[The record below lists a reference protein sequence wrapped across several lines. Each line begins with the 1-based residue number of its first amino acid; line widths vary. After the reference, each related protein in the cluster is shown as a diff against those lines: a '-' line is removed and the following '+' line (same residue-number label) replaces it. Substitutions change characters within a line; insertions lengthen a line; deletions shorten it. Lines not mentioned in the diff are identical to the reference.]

1 MSLLEQYEKQYS
13 ILIAEITSQIG
24 RLSLTNERKELC
36 SKIDSSLTEAQ
47 ELLEQIQLEIRDLN
61 AAQRTTAT
69 SKLNCAQ
76 VELKRLQGEY
86 TKAKENSKKKQNPLD
101 YQAAAGDYDDY
112 EDVAISN
119 DQRQRLLDNSET
131 IERTGNRLQEG
142 YRVVIET
149 ETMGAQILSDLH
161 QQRETIQNSRARL
174 RETNA
179 ELGRASR
186 TLNTMMLRALRE
198 KAVLYVVGGVFGV
211 AVVVS
216 LYLTFSSP
224 TTATNS

>member
-24 RLSLTNERKELC
+24 RLTLTNEGKELC
-36 SKIDSSLTEAQ
+36 NKIDASLTEAQ
-47 ELLEQIQLEIRDLN
+47 ELLEQMQLEIRDLPP
-61 AAQRTTAT
+61 AQRTTAT

-76 VELKRLQGEY
+76 VELKRLQSEY
-86 TKAKENSKKKQNPLD
+86 AKAKENSRKKQSPLD
-101 YQAAAGDYDDY
+101 FQTAAGDYDDY

-119 DQRQRLLDNSET
+119 DQRQRLLENSET

-149 ETMGAQILSDLH
+149 ETLGAQILSDLH
-161 QQRETIQNSRARL
+161 SQRETIQNARSRL

-224 TTATNS
+224 TTNS